1 MEVALKVLR
10 LLLEYDAKAGTN
22 VATLEAMDWW
32 LDVEED
38 DAETFFFGLAQATIE
53 GWVVS
58 KAPGKIQITTAGIA
72 AVNRSLH

>member
-10 LLLEYDAKAGTN
+10 LLTEYDAKPGTN
-22 VATLEAMDWW
+22 IATLEAMDWW
-32 LDVEED
+32 LDVED

-58 KAPGKIQITTAGIA
+58 KARGRIQITPAGLA
-72 AVNRSLH
+72 AVNSSMH